1 MSRLGRLAA
10 VVAIILGGALAS
22 PRGVAAHALL
32 QSSDPAAGSTVA
44 AAPAIVTLTFGE
56 QPDPKLSSV
65 RILDTSGRDVAAGT
79 ATAVPDKPLVLTIA
93 LGAVPEGVYTVAWRT
108 VSVVDGH
115 TTAGSFAFGVG
126 VPAGVAGPTSTSTF
140 SSSAAPENVIAR
152 FILLAGLLALFGAGF
167 TGWLVRPDPPLAVR
181 RFAGAGWVLAAIG
194 TIAVVT
200 LQAVDAG
207 SNAGDYLSSS
217 LGAWAIRRI
226 VVIGLAG
233 AGVWLAVALPA
244 RFARWRFPIITVAG
258 LAGMLIEVLTGH
270 AAASGLT
277 SLDVGLNWL
286 HVAAAGV
293 WMGGLA
299 GLVLVIRGVT
309 TPDRVAA
316 VRRFSRWAGFA
327 LAAIAVTGIVRAVQS
342 VGTLDALTGT
352 DYGRVVIAKSVLLLV
367 LAGLGAINR
376 FGSVPLAPWTL
387 VPLRRVARL
396 EIGVGAIV
404 IVATGLLVNLAPPAS
419 YAAITSPVIAPM
431 VASGNDFGTS
441 VRVRLVVQPGGPGI
455 NDFTL
460 AVSDYDTGAAVQ
472 ASSVKLRFALA
483 SGTGVGDS
491 TLTLSP
497 ANGSVYEASGGN
509 LSLDGVWAVTA
520 VIAAPDG
527 TVEVPLPLATLVANQ
542 VVDRDAEPGLPTLF
556 TAHLGPAGT
565 LQVYLDPGTV
575 GPNELH
581 ATFFDASGAEI
592 PIPTATM
599 LLRPTDGAA
608 AIVAPRILEPG
619 HFITE
624 VDAVTGGL
632 GVDVV
637 GAAPDGTVL
646 HAHFDLT
653 VPS

>member
-1 MSRLGRLAA
+1 MSRVGRIAA
-10 VVAIILGGALAS
+10 VVAFILGGALAS

-65 RILDTSGRDVAAGT
+65 RILDTGGRDVAAGA
-79 ATAVPDKPLVLTIA
+79 ATAVLDRPLVLTIA
-93 LGAVPEGVYTVAWRT
+93 LGDVPEGVYTVAWRT

-126 VPAGVAGPTSTSTF
+126 VPAGVAGPTSTATT
-140 SSSAAPENVIAR
+140 SSSAAPENVVAR

-167 TGWLVRPDPPLAVR
+167 TGWLVQPGPPRAVHRLA
-181 RFAGAGWVLAAIG
+181 GLGWGLAAVG

-207 SNAGDYLSSS
+207 SSAGDYLSSS
-217 LGAWAIRRI
+217 LGAWAIRR
-226 VVIGLAG
+226 VMVIGLAG
-233 AGVWLAVALPA
+233 AVVWLAFAIPA
-244 RFARWRFPIITVAG
+244 RFARWRFPLITLAG

-270 AAASGLT
+270 AAAAGLT
-277 SLDVGLNWL
+277 SLHVALDWL
-286 HVAAAGV
+286 HVTAAGV
-293 WMGGLA
+293 WLGGLA
-299 GLVLVIRGVT
+299 GLVLVIRET
-309 TPDRVAA
+309 TSPDRVAA
-316 VRRFSRWAGFA
+316 VRRFSRWAGIA
-327 LAAIAVTGIVRAVQS
+327 LAAIAVTGIIRAVQS
-342 VGTLDALTGT
+342 VGTLDALTGS

-376 FGSVPLAPWTL
+376 FGTVPLAPWTL

-419 YAAITSPVIAPM
+419 YAAIASPVIAPI

-441 VRVRLVVQPGGPGI
+441 VRVRLVVQPGGAGI

-460 AVSDYDTGAAVQ
+460 AVSDYDTGVAVQ

-483 SGTGVGDS
+483 SATGVGDS
-491 TLTLSP
+491 TLTLVP
-497 ANGSVYEASGGN
+497 ADGGVYEASGGN

-556 TAHLGPAGT
+556 TAHLGPGGT
-565 LQVYLDPGTV
+565 VQVYLDPGTV

-581 ATFFDASGAEI
+581 ATFFDAAGAEI

-599 LLRPTDGAA
+599 LLRPADAAA
-608 AIVAPRILEPG
+608 AIVAPRVLEPG

-624 VDAVTGGL
+624 VDAMTGTL
-632 GVDVV
+632 GVDII